1 VISGQPIAWRLEFFD
16 TLGSTSD
23 LCIERAKAGAQAGLA
38 VLALQQTA
46 GRGSRGRQ
54 WQAPPG
60 NLNFSV
66 LLRPGL
72 PAAQAGI
79 FPLLAGIAVADAVCA
94 FLPETA
100 APVLKWPNDVLL
112 QGGKL
117 AGILIDA
124 AQLGQNL
131 DWLVIGIGINLLHA
145 PEIPGRRTATLKAH
159 GGEATPEAAA
169 RILLHYLDEW
179 LQRLQVSGPAAIVEA
194 WQQRAH
200 PLGTELAV
208 QTAENSVTGRY
219 AGLSPQGELLLNVE
233 DCIERFS
240 TGEVFLRVRG

>member
-1 VISGQPIAWRLEFFD
+1 MIPWRLEIFE

-23 LCIERAKAGAQAGLA
+23 TCIERAKAGEAEGLA
-38 VLALQQTA
+38 ILARQQNA

-54 WQAPPG
+54 WQSPPG
-60 NLNFSV
+60 NLNLSI

-72 PAAQAGI
+72 PATESSI
-79 FPLLAGIAVADAVCA
+79 FPLLTGIAVSDAICA
-94 FLPETA
+94 FLPAEA
-100 APVLKWPNDVLL
+100 APMLKWPNDVLL
-112 QGGKL
+112 NGAKL

-124 AQLGQNL
+124 APQGQNL

-169 RILLHYLDEW
+169 QMLLHYLGLW
-179 LQRLQVSGPAAIVEA
+179 LDTLQESGAASILDA

-200 PLGTELAV
+200 PTGTRLTIKTGGEEMV
-208 QTAENSVTGRY
+208 GRY
-219 AGLSPQGELLLNVE
+219 AGLSTKGELLLNVE
-233 DCIERFS
+233 NRIERFQ
-240 TGEVFLRVRG
+240 TGEILLGSS